1 MRINFPTWLTLF
13 RMLLLPVMVLVY
25 YSHAIY
31 QGIPL
36 RFANIGA
43 AVIFVLASLTDWLDG
58 WLARR
63 WNQTSS
69 FGAFLDPVAD
79 KLMVAVTLFL
89 LVQTH
94 HTALMAIVSSII
106 VGREIGVSALRE
118 WMAGIGHRSRVR
130 VAMVGKVKTAMQMV
144 AIVVLLLE
152 HDRDAEVLRYWYVGE
167 TLLVIAAVLTIWSGL
182 VYLHAAWPLFRNG
195 GMGGAE
201 AAPSAAPENFRGKP

>member
-25 YSHAIY
+25 YSHVIY
-31 QGIPL
+31 HGIPL

-43 AVIFVLASLTDWLDG
+43 ALIFVLASVTDWFDG

-63 WNQTSS
+63 WNQTSN

-89 LVQTH
+89 LVQSH

-118 WMAGIGHRSRVR
+118 WMASIGQRSRVQ
-130 VAMVGKVKTAMQMV
+130 VAMVGKFKTVMQVV

-152 HDRDAEVLRYWYVGE
+152 HDRDAELLRYWYVGE

-182 VYLHAAWPLFRNG
+182 VYLHAAWPSFREG
-195 GMGGAE
+195 GEGPAE
-201 AAPSAAPENFRGKP
+201 P

>member
-13 RMLLLPVMVLVY
+13 RVLLLPVMILVY
-25 YSHAIY
+25 YSHAMY
-31 QGIPL
+31 NGIPL

-43 AVIFVLASLTDWLDG
+43 AVIFVLASMTDWFDG

-63 WNQTSS
+63 WNQTSN

-89 LVQTH
+89 LVQSHSTP
-94 HTALMAIVSSII
+94 LMAIVSAII

-118 WMAGIGHRSRVR
+118 WMASIGLRSRVR
-130 VAMVGKVKTAMQMV
+130 VAMVGKIKTVMQMV

-152 HDRDAEVLRYWYVGE
+152 HDRDAALLRYWNVGE
-167 TLLVIAAVLTIWSGL
+167 SLLVIAAGLTIWSGIM
-182 VYLHAAWPLFRNG
+182 YLRAAWPSFR
-195 GMGGAE
+195 E
-201 AAPSAAPENFRGKP
+201 DAPSGIDG

>member
-13 RMLLLPVMVLVY
+13 RVLLLPVMVLVY
-25 YSHAIY
+25 YSHAMY
-31 QGIPL
+31 HGIPL

-43 AVIFVLASLTDWLDG
+43 AVIFVMAAVTDWLDG

-63 WNQTSS
+63 WNQTSN

-89 LVQTH
+89 LVQSHNTP
-94 HTALMAIVSSII
+94 LMAIVSAVI

-118 WMAGIGHRSRVR
+118 WMASIGLRSRVR
-130 VAMVGKVKTAMQMV
+130 VAMVGKVKTVMQII

-152 HDRDAEVLRYWYVGE
+152 HDRDAALLRYWYVGE
-167 TLLVIAAVLTIWSGL
+167 TLLVIAAILTIWSGL
-182 VYLHAAWPLFRNG
+182 VYLHAAWPSFKDETDRD
-195 GMGGAE
+195 
-201 AAPSAAPENFRGKP
+201 